1 MAQDNNYDRNAELLR
16 QALPLMSKYRIPA
29 TPDNYGVW
37 YQYVAGDNAQ
47 LRMEI
52 DDLIG
57 REAEFTAQINR
68 ELFKKYGADCNIDR
82 IEGIRGNLQVLM
94 EDVNS
99 TLVTADRETD
109 DFGGNLNQ
117 FSHSIQGNLGLSDVQ
132 QLLGSLIVET
142 GRMQEITKVLQQ
154 HIMAKTQEVEN
165 LQKELNQERTRARTD
180 LMTNL
185 FNRSAFLEAL
195 QDSLRQDDVI
205 RRGRLCLLM
214 LDIDHFKAVN
224 DTHGHLVGDR
234 VIKFVAETIRKCI
247 KGRDIAARYGGEEF
261 AVLLDD
267 TPKEGARRV
276 GQQILFEISSAKLL
290 RADTKQPL
298 GPITISIGLAV
309 YKPGEELLDFLERAD
324 QALYQ
329 AKRRGRN
336 RLFADQSC

>member
-1 MAQDNNYDRNAELLR
+1 MAAENTYDHHAELLR
-16 QALPLMSKYRIPA
+16 QALPLMARHRIPA
-29 TPDNYGVW
+29 TPDNYTVW
-37 YQYVAGDNAQ
+37 FQYVAGDNAQ
-47 LRMEI
+47 LRLEI
-52 DDLIG
+52 D
-57 REAEFTAQINR
+57 QIIANKTDFSPQLNR
-68 ELFKKYGADCNIDR
+68 ELFKKYGADCNLDR
-82 IEGIRGNLQVLM
+82 IEDIRGNLQVIM

-99 TLVTADRETD
+99 TLITADRQTD

-117 FSHSIQGNLGLSDVQ
+117 FNTSIQGSLGLSDVQ

-154 HIMAKTQEVEN
+154 HILAKTQEVEA
-165 LQKELNQERTRARTD
+165 LQRELNQERARARTD

-185 FNRSAFLEAL
+185 SNRSAFLEAL
-195 QDSLRQDDVI
+195 QLALQKDDVA

-214 LDIDHFKAVN
+214 MDIDHFKQVN

-234 VIKFVAETIRKCI
+234 VIKFVAETIRKCT
-247 KGRDIAARYGGEEF
+247 KGRDLAARYGGEEF
-261 AVLLDD
+261 ALLMED
-267 TPKEGARRV
+267 TPKEGAKRV

-298 GPITISIGLAV
+298 GPVTISIGLAV
-309 YKPGEELLDFLERAD
+309 CKAGEDMLQFLERAD

-336 RLFADQSC
+336 RLYTDQT